1 MQKRGRPP
9 AAIPTEQV
17 TVRLPRQWLEG
28 FRRHGNGVSA
38 EIYERIYCSLLDEQ
52 RDQQFRM
59 FAGKMEKL
67 ATDVHHA
74 LGARWYEDRK
84 AHLVFIEIVRRML
97 ADLPVP
103 SAEISESPAD
113 VKTAADLLY
122 SRYVAE
128 QRDIELSGKP
138 GVRISPSVRYGVSK
152 VPEDEQ

>member
-1 MQKRGRPP
+1 MLRQFRRGR
-9 AAIPTEQV
+9 
-17 TVRLPRQWLEG
+17 
-28 FRRHGNGVSA
+28 GVST
-38 EIYERIYCSLLDEQ
+38 EIQERLYRSLLDDG
-52 RDQQFRM
+52 RDQHFRV

-67 ATDVHHA
+67 AADVHHA

-84 AHLVFIEIVRRML
+84 AHQVFIEIVRRML
-97 ADLPVP
+97 ADLSAP

-128 QRDIELSGKP
+128 QREIERTGKP
-138 GVRISPSVRYGVSK
+138 SVRVSPSIRYGVSK